1 MRCSSIR
8 LASSTILVALQHHNI
23 IYRNRTVN
31 APGAEGFKFANELI
45 LATLTHS
52 QGSIRRWGRRLRLH
66 SVSIHLTK
74 LRIELCVFSFSIQL
88 FLPSMARKNAKLP
101 RPKSKGPSIF
111 KSVT

>member
-31 APGAEGFKFANELI
+31 APGAEGFEFANELI

-66 SVSIHLTK
+66 SVSISSLPG
-74 LRIELCVFSFSIQL
+74 
-88 FLPSMARKNAKLP
+88 LPSLQEHGWLF
-101 RPKSKGPSIF
+101 KSKYSTWYLPST
-111 KSVT
+111 S